1 VTARHDRDVVPTAP
15 VRPLSFPTEAHR
27 RAADAAVGFLETLR
41 DVDAVLVVGSA
52 ARRADAKDL
61 DLCALVADGA
71 TAARVGERFE
81 EFAAGSPELLALR
94 ELGPFVECDLHAL
107 DGEFAPAPRGW
118 TSGPEPFELDI
129 GNEVAYSV
137 PLWERNNHYRRLR
150 ERWLPYYD
158 DELRAARLAEARMY
172 CVNDIDHVPVMVA
185 RDEPFHAFHRLYLA
199 FQEFLQCLFIARRT
213 YPIAYDKWIR
223 EQVEGL
229 LGLPEL
235 YAALPPLIGV
245 AHLDAAAI
253 ARNAEQLRGLLDTW
267 APSER

>member
-1 VTARHDRDVVPTAP
+1 VLRTAP
-15 VRPLSFPTEAHR
+15 ARLLTFPTEAHR
-27 RAADAAVGFLETLR
+27 RAADAAVAFLRTLR
-41 DVDAVLVVGSA
+41 DVDAVVVVGSA
-52 ARRADAKDL
+52 ARRTDANDL

-71 TAARVGERFE
+71 TAARVEERFE

-94 ELGPFVECDLHAL
+94 KLGPFVECDLHAL
-107 DGEFAPAPRGW
+107 DGEFAPGPRGW

-137 PLWERNNHYRRLR
+137 PLWERNDHYRRLR
-150 ERWLPYYD
+150 ERWLPYYGD
-158 DELRAARLAEARMY
+158 DLRTARLEEARMY
-172 CVNDIDHVPVMVA
+172 CVNDIDHVPVMVG

-199 FQEFLQCLFIARRT
+199 FQEFLQCVFIARRT

-235 YAALPPLIGV
+235 YAVLPSLIGV
-245 AHLDAAAI
+245 AGLDGAAI
-253 ARNAEQLRGLLDTW
+253 ARNAERLRDLLDTW

>member
-1 VTARHDRDVVPTAP
+1 VVPTAP
-15 VRPLSFPTEAHR
+15 ALPLSFPTEAHR
-27 RAADAAVGFLETLR
+27 RAADAAVAFLRTLR

-52 ARRADAKDL
+52 SRRTDANDL

-71 TAARVGERFE
+71 TAAGVEERFE
-81 EFAAGSPELLALR
+81 EFAAASPELRALH
-94 ELGPFVECDLHAL
+94 EVGPFVECDLHAL
-107 DGEFAPAPRGW
+107 DGEFAPGPRGW

-129 GNEVAYSV
+129 GNEVAYSA
-137 PLWERNNHYRRLR
+137 PLWERNEH
-150 ERWLPYYD
+150 
-158 DELRAARLAEARMY
+158 
-172 CVNDIDHVPVMVA
+172 
-185 RDEPFHAFHRLYLA
+185 YLA

-235 YAALPPLIGV
+235 YAELPSLIGV
-245 AHLDAAAI
+245 AGLDAAAI
-253 ARNAEQLRGLLDTW
+253 AHNAERLRDLLDTW